1 MMKTNMGPVD
11 RVIRLVIAAAIA
23 VLYCT
28 KTING
33 VLAVV
38 LCILAVIFIA
48 TALIGFCPLYA
59 LLGISTKKKTKP
71 AA

>member
-1 MMKTNMGPVD
+1 MLKTNLGPVD
-11 RVIRLVIAAAIA
+11 RVIRLVIAAVIA

-28 KTING
+28 KVING

-38 LCILAVIFIA
+38 LCILAVIFIV
-48 TALIGFCPLYA
+48 TGLIGFCPLYG
-59 LLGISTKKKTKP
+59 LLGISTRKKPKP

>member
-11 RVIRLVIAAAIA
+11 RVIRLVVAAAIA

-28 KTING
+28 KVING
-33 VLAVV
+33 VPAVV
-38 LCILAVIFIA
+38 LCILAVILIV
-48 TALIGFCPLYA
+48 TGLIGYCPLYG
-59 LLGISTKKKTKP
+59 LLGISTRKKSKP